1 MIAESV
7 ESDLDSPILMD
18 VASGLPDIQLHS
30 EDSGTDVETKSCL
43 PDPRHDTDTNT
54 KLHSLVD
61 KEDVVRTR
69 AGRVRRYCIF
79 PNFCTILSVMI
90 H

>member
-7 ESDLDSPILMD
+7 ESDLDSPILTD

-30 EDSGTDVETKSCL
+30 EDSGTDAETKSCL

-61 KEDVVRTR
+61 KEDVVRT
-69 AGRVRRYCIF
+69 GGFVSIVFFLIF
-79 PNFCTILSVMI
+79 VPFYL
-90 H
+90 